1 MSSRRILVTSALPY
15 ANGDIHIGHLVEYI
29 QTDIWVR
36 FQKLR
41 GENCRY
47 FCADDT
53 HGTAITIS
61 AKKKGVSEEEFIA
74 EVKKAHIADFSGFG
88 IEFDNYGSTHSPQT
102 RHFCNLIWAKLREA
116 GLVAEREIEQLFDPI
131 EGRFLSDRFVRGTC
145 PKCGKT
151 DQYGDGCECG
161 AVYPPTDLI
170 DPKSALSGATPELR
184 KAKHLFVEIEKA
196 RDFLEDWINNS
207 NALQPEVA
215 NYLKGQF
222 LSDELRPWDV
232 SRPAPYF
239 GFEIPD
245 SPGDYWYVWFD
256 APIGYIGST
265 YEWCERTGENIEDW
279 WIDPSTEIH
288 HFIGKD
294 IVYFHTLFWP
304 ASLKTAGFNLP
315 KKVHV
320 HGFLT
325 VDGEKMSKSKG
336 TFILARTY
344 LKHLDPSYLRYFFA
358 SKTSSRVDDV
368 DLNLE
373 EMELKVNAD
382 LVGVVVNL
390 ASRTAKF
397 ANMTGLSSAYP
408 EDGGLFAEAA
418 SKSEEIANAYE
429 ERDFGK
435 AIRTILECGY
445 RANQYVENQAPW
457 TLKKEWTKLE
467 KDDNAAQ
474 ESRDAAKKKLQDVV
488 TVSLNLFRQIVVYL
502 SPILPDLA
510 KKTEELLNTK
520 IENWNDAQS
529 PILGSAVNEYKHMMT
544 RVPKEGILAMIEESK
559 ETLKPM
565 EQTDQECPAAS
576 NTEETTGIAPWFD
589 SPQSLIDEP
598 LCETITIDDFMKV
611 DLRVGRIIEAEE
623 VKEARKLLK
632 LIISLGGTETRQVF
646 AGVKAAYPEPEKL
659 IGRLVVFVANL
670 QPRQMKFGLSEGM
683 VVAAG
688 PGGPDVFLTAP
699 DEGAKPGMRL
709 H

>member
-457 TLKKEWTKLE
+457 TLKKEWSKLE
-467 KDDNAAQ
+467 KDENTAQ

-565 EQTDQECPAAS
+565 EQTDQECPVAS
-576 NTEETTGIAPWFD
+576 NAEETTGIAPWFD

>member
-131 EGRFLSDRFVRGTC
+131 EGRFLSDRLVRGTC

-457 TLKKEWTKLE
+457 TLKKEWSKLE
-467 KDDNAAQ
+467 KDENAAQ

-565 EQTDQECPAAS
+565 EQTDQECPVAS
-576 NTEETTGIAPWFD
+576 NAEETTGIAPWFD

>member
-1 MSSRRILVTSALPY
+1 
-15 ANGDIHIGHLVEYI
+15 
-29 QTDIWVR
+29 
-36 FQKLR
+36 
-41 GENCRY
+41 
-47 FCADDT
+47 
-53 HGTAITIS
+53 
-61 AKKKGVSEEEFIA
+61 
-74 EVKKAHIADFSGFG
+74 
-88 IEFDNYGSTHSPQT
+88 
-102 RHFCNLIWAKLREA
+102 
-116 GLVAEREIEQLFDPI
+116 
-131 EGRFLSDRFVRGTC
+131 
-145 PKCGKT
+145 
-151 DQYGDGCECG
+151 
-161 AVYPPTDLI
+161 
-170 DPKSALSGATPELR
+170 
-184 KAKHLFVEIEKA
+184 
-196 RDFLEDWINNS
+196 
-207 NALQPEVA
+207 
-215 NYLKGQF
+215 
-222 LSDELRPWDV
+222 
-232 SRPAPYF
+232 
-239 GFEIPD
+239 
-245 SPGDYWYVWFD
+245 
-256 APIGYIGST
+256 
-265 YEWCERTGENIEDW
+265 
-279 WIDPSTEIH
+279 
-288 HFIGKD
+288 
-294 IVYFHTLFWP
+294 
-304 ASLKTAGFNLP
+304 
-315 KKVHV
+315 
-320 HGFLT
+320 
-325 VDGEKMSKSKG
+325 
-336 TFILARTY
+336 
-344 LKHLDPSYLRYFFA
+344 
-358 SKTSSRVDDV
+358 
-368 DLNLE
+368 
-373 EMELKVNAD
+373 MELKVNAD

-397 ANMTGLSSAYP
+397 ANMTGCRAYP

-670 QPRQMKFGLSEGM
+670 T
-683 VVAAG
+683 AADEVRSKRG
-688 PGGPDVFLTAP
+688 DGGCCWSRRRASS
-699 DEGAKPGMRL
+699 
-709 H
+709 

>member
-457 TLKKEWTKLE
+457 TLKKEWSKLE
-467 KDDNAAQ
+467 KDENAAQ

-565 EQTDQECPAAS
+565 EQTDQECPVAS
-576 NTEETTGIAPWFD
+576 NAEETTGIAPWFD